1 LGKKKEHIQKKKLG
15 SFSSLTVVIS
25 LTLSLCVIGIL
36 GSLLL
41 HTKKLADFIKN
52 NIELHVYLDP
62 NIPQGS
68 VNKLQTLF
76 SIKPYVKTIDG
87 EEQITYISEKEAIE
101 KFISETGEDFTE
113 ILDVSPIRSSFILKI
128 SDEFSSSQQLKKLQK
143 EIELMQ
149 GVFQVDFREDL
160 VDDINQNIKLISIV
174 LLLFSALLILAVI
187 ILMNNTIRLA
197 LFSQRFIIRSM
208 QLVGATNVFI
218 SRPFV
223 LRGAFQGFLSGLI
236 ASTFII
242 GMLNYAYQKIE
253 DLRLLEDST
262 SLFILL
268 GIISLFGAIVGLI
281 STLVSVKKYL
291 RYSLD
296 ELYG

>member
-1 LGKKKEHIQKKKLG
+1 LVKKKEHIQKKKLG
-15 SFSSLTVVIS
+15 SFSSITVIIS

-36 GSLLL
+36 GSLVL

-62 NIPQGS
+62 NIPQAN

-76 SIKPYVKTIDG
+76 SIKPYVKTSN
-87 EEQITYISEKEAIE
+87 EEAQITYISEKEAID
-101 KFISETGEDFTE
+101 KFINETGEDFTE
-113 ILDVSPIRSSFILKI
+113 ILDISPIRSSFILKI

-174 LLLFSALLILAVI
+174 LLLFSALLILSVI

-223 LRGAFQGFLSGLI
+223 LRGAFQGLLSGVI
-236 ASTFII
+236 ASAFII

-253 DLRLLEDST
+253 DLRLLEDSE
-262 SLFILL
+262 SLLILL
-268 GIISLFGAIVGLI
+268 TGISIFGSIIGFVSSLI
-281 STLVSVKKYL
+281 SVKKYL

-296 ELYG
+296 ELYT